1 MTITAGQ
8 VVSLHYTLKNTAGE
22 ILDSSE
28 GESPLDYLHGA
39 QNIVPGLE
47 KALEGK
53 KIGDKI
59 SVTVSPEEGYGL
71 RQDDLQETM
80 PLSNF
85 EDPSEVSVGLEFEV
99 EVNDN
104 VEIATVVA
112 IEDESVLLD
121 FNHPLAGEVLC
132 FDVSVEAIRAATDE
146 EKEHGHVHDEDGHGH
161 EH

>member
-121 FNHPLAGEVLC
+121 FNHPLAGKVLC